1 MLVYYNK
8 LDQLIIRIIFFLFK
22 INPKI
27 PIKNKN
33 NDRFIVLYFC
43 INPLGTVNERGA
55 VLAPGSSQ
63 KGPSRRAPGPP
74 SGAGGVHLAVPA
86 AN

>member
-55 VLAPGSSQ
+55 VLAPGSCQ
-63 KGPSRRAPGPP
+63 KGPSRRAPGP
-74 SGAGGVHLAVPA
+74 GVHLAVPA
-86 AN
+86 AD